1 MPTELCL
8 LLNSR
13 SLPPFRVMRRS
24 GTEVSTKLR
33 MLRKLN
39 AEARVDSDAN
49 VPLTISVTISF
60 GSAPEGH

>member
-1 MPTELCL
+1 
-8 LLNSR
+8 
-13 SLPPFRVMRRS
+13 MRRS